1 MPTFHPNVPLSP
13 VVARSLLD
21 PSSQPP
27 LPAPAPVVP
36 ASSVPSRAVLL
47 VDDETAYLD
56 LLEQLMSEHLSCQVH
71 SFKSAGDALKALETL
86 RVGFIVTDYHMPDM
100 DGFEF
105 LKAVQRLHPE
115 LPSVMITGH
124 NIELTPEITTR
135 LPGLKAVVKKPFR
148 WRVLADA
155 IALHW
160 DGSRPPFPP

>member
-1 MPTFHPNVPLSP
+1 MPP
-13 VVARSLLD
+13 
-21 PSSQPP
+21 
-27 LPAPAPVVP
+27 
-36 ASSVPSRAVLL
+36 RAVLL

-71 SFKSAGDALKALETL
+71 SFKCASDALKALETL

-105 LKAVQRLHPE
+105 LKAVQRLDPA

-124 NIELTPEITTR
+124 NIELTPEIATR

-148 WRVLADA
+148 WRTLADA

>member
-1 MPTFHPNVPLSP
+1 M
-13 VVARSLLD
+13 
-21 PSSQPP
+21 
-27 LPAPAPVVP
+27 
-36 ASSVPSRAVLL
+36 LL

-71 SFKSAGDALKALETL
+71 SFKCASDALKALETL

-105 LKAVQRLHPE
+105 LKAV
-115 LPSVMITGH
+115 
-124 NIELTPEITTR
+124 
-135 LPGLKAVVKKPFR
+135 VKKPFR
-148 WRVLADA
+148 WRTLADA